1 MRKMKNIIIILLIFI
16 NGNLLFSQ
24 TVDLQKAEYELI
36 LEFQNYWNSDY
47 EIRFDSLRPK
57 LKIQIENILSNSNS
71 FEYPFDSLS
80 KYVTIIQSNDNK
92 VRIFS
97 WDELTGGTW
106 HDMAVIVQF
115 KTSNQEIKTQW
126 IDSDISEEATGKTDA
141 IQYEIYDV
149 EINKQSHYLC
159 FGWGTYGSGHHH
171 NSILIFSIENDSLK
185 VCSNCIEKDY
195 SVIQAPRSKKIN
207 LKYDK
212 TEKVISFNE
221 FKYDDEIGFYMPT
234 GKRVKLKLKNGKYE
248 KYGG

>member
-1 MRKMKNIIIILLIFI
+1 MKKTIIILLIFI

-24 TVDLQKAEYELI
+24 TVDFQKIETELI
-36 LEFQNYWNSDY
+36 LKFQNYWNSDV
-47 EIRFDSLRPK
+47 EIRFGGLGSKLRARV
-57 LKIQIENILSNSNS
+57 ENILSNSNS

-80 KYVTIIQSNDNK
+80 KYIKIIKSNDNK

-106 HDMAVIVQF
+106 HSMAAIVQF
-115 KTSNQEIKTQW
+115 KTCNKEIKTQW
-126 IDSDISEEATGKTDA
+126 IDSDISISDEPPRITDA

-149 EINKQSHYLC
+149 EIKKQTHYLC
-159 FGWGTYGSGHHH
+159 FGYGTHGAGHHF

-195 SVIQAPRSKKIN
+195 SVIKAPRSEKIN

-221 FKYDDEIGFYMPT
+221 FKYDDEIGFYLPT
-234 GKRVKLKLKNGKYE
+234 GKRVKLKLKNGKFE